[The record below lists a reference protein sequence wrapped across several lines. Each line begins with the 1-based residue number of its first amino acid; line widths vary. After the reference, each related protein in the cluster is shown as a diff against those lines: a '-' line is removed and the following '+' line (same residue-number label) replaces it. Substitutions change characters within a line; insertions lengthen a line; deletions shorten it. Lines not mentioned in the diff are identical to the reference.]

1 VGPPKRRESGSPE
14 IIPGK
19 RRRAFG
25 AILLKDGFGRRCFM
39 YPVVIAVIAVLSV
52 LAPAQRKDSRT
63 LRMEA
68 DVEHEL
74 YMLPNYSVFDFLA
87 FRIEPGGTVRLLG
100 QVVRPT
106 LRADAERRV
115 KRVEGVEQVVN
126 AIEVL
131 PVSPNDDAIRLA
143 VARNIYNSTALDRY
157 GFQSQPPIHI
167 IVKQG
172 RVTLEGVVD
181 SESDK
186 TVAGLKARE
195 INGVFEVKNNLSI
208 AQ

>member
-1 VGPPKRRESGSPE
+1 MQSL
-14 IIPGK
+14 ILTLC
-19 RRRAFG
+19 
-25 AILLKDGFGRRCFM
+25 ILL
-39 YPVVIAVIAVLSV
+39 
-52 LAPAQRKDSRT
+52 APFAPSAQKDSRT
-63 LRMEA
+63 LRIEA
-68 DVEHEL
+68 DVQQQL
-74 YMLPNYSVFDFLA
+74 FALPYYTIFDFLA
-87 FRIEPGGTVRLLG
+87 FRVEPGGTIRLLG

-106 LRADAERRV
+106 LKDDAERRV
-115 KRVEGVEQVVN
+115 KRVEGVDTVINE
-126 AIEVL
+126 IEVL
-131 PVSPNDDAIRLA
+131 PTSPTDDAIRTA

-186 TVAGLKARE
+186 TVAGLKTRE
-195 INGVFEVKNNLSI
+195 ITGVFEVKNNLSI

>member
-1 VGPPKRRESGSPE
+1 
-14 IIPGK
+14 
-19 RRRAFG
+19 
-25 AILLKDGFGRRCFM
+25 M
-39 YPVVIAVIAVLSV
+39 YAVVMALTAVLSV
-52 LAPAQRKDSRT
+52 VSPAQQKDSRT
-63 LRMEA
+63 LRVEA
-68 DVEHEL
+68 DVEREL
-74 YMLPNYSVFDFLA
+74 MLLPYYTVFDFLA
-87 FRIEPGGTVRLLG
+87 FRVEPGGTVRLLG

-106 LRADAERRV
+106 LKSDAERRI
-115 KRVEGVEQVVN
+115 KRVGGVDTVINE
-126 AIEVL
+126 IEVL
-131 PVSPNDDAIRLA
+131 PTSPADDAIRLA

-195 INGVFEVKNNLSI
+195 ISGVFEVKNNLSV
-208 AQ
+208 AR

>member
-1 VGPPKRRESGSPE
+1 
-14 IIPGK
+14 
-19 RRRAFG
+19 
-25 AILLKDGFGRRCFM
+25 M
-39 YPVVIAVIAVLSV
+39 YPVVIAVIAMLSV
-52 LAPAQRKDSRT
+52 VTPAQRKDSRT

-68 DVEHEL
+68 DIEREL
-74 YMLPNYSVFDFLA
+74 FMLPNYSVFDFLA

-115 KRVEGVEQVVN
+115 KKVEGVEQVVN

-131 PVSPNDDAIRLA
+131 PVSPSDDAIRQA

-157 GFQSQPPIHI
+157 GFQGQPPIHI

-195 INGVFEVKNNLSI
+195 ITGVFEVKNNLSI

>member
-1 VGPPKRRESGSPE
+1 
-14 IIPGK
+14 
-19 RRRAFG
+19 
-25 AILLKDGFGRRCFM
+25 M
-39 YPVVIAVIAVLSV
+39 YPVVVAVIALLSA
-52 LAPAQRKDSRT
+52 LAPVQRKDSRT

-74 YMLPNYSVFDFLA
+74 FMLPNYSVFDFLA

-115 KRVEGVEQVVN
+115 KKVEGVEQVVN

-131 PVSPNDDAIRLA
+131 PVSQSDDAIRQA

-157 GFQSQPPIHI
+157 GFQGQPPIHI

-195 INGVFEVKNNLSI
+195 ITGVFEVKNNLSI